1 MATTQPRIFTFS
13 KGGGSKGDKSMKELV
28 SALFPLFPLAC
39 CLLLCALPC
48 MHACMHLPHSCKQT
62 SPAQQLTTH
71 TALLCACYTPQLGG
85 KGANLCEMAKC
96 GVNIPPGLTITTEV
110 CEEFYR
116 VGE

>member
-1 MATTQPRIFTFS
+1 MCA
-13 KGGGSKGDKSMKELV
+13 
-28 SALFPLFPLAC
+28 
-39 CLLLCALPC
+39 LLLLLP
-48 MHACMHLPHSCKQT
+48 AASC
-62 SPAQQLTTH
+62 
-71 TALLCACYTPQLGG
+71 CPQLGG

>member
-1 MATTQPRIFTFS
+1 
-13 KGGGSKGDKSMKELV
+13 
-28 SALFPLFPLAC
+28 
-39 CLLLCALPC
+39 
-48 MHACMHLPHSCKQT
+48 MHVHLPHSSKQT
-62 SPAQQLTTH
+62 QPPRTAAD
-71 TALLCACYTPQLGG
+71 TALLCACRTTQLGG